1 MGSTTRFAALSAPSV
16 LSILAAAGIVLG
28 TVGAA
33 GAATFKFQDASG
45 NLDLLYG
52 DKPVYR
58 LMTFYNGNDSTKK
71 VFHHVYGFHGE
82 GFITKGAGR
91 LWGHH
96 RGIWLGW
103 SDVTANGKTD
113 NFWECP
119 DGNHQTHNRYLPER
133 EAANE
138 VFARRASVTDWID
151 AAGTLMGQ
159 DIREVTAW
167 FPADGILALDFAA
180 QVISPKGDM
189 TVKATPAHG
198 GLQFR
203 SDSQDD
209 TATAIMPKDAVMQPA
224 DVIGVKD
231 SNSWVFERFNV
242 KTTNRYGVLAMDH
255 PASPRP
261 TKQNFKGYGR
271 IGAYYGGDKGTTIT
285 PDKPMKIWE
294 RFLIFD
300 LAKFPKL
307 DQAALQAYYDA
318 YKKAG
323 PAESLPKTTGLLS
336 WDRSKPDL
344 SGARPRML
352 VWSRGNTSVTYGEWR
367 GMIGV
372 DGRRM
377 AGTRAF
383 AGAAVLAP

>member
-1 MGSTTRFAALSAPSV
+1 MRSLLRMAM
-16 LSILAAAGIVLG
+16 LSISIAFGGALAAD
-28 TVGAA
+28 
-33 GAATFKFQDASG
+33 TFKFQDAAG
-45 NLDLLYG
+45 DLDLLYG

-58 LMTFYNGNDSTKK
+58 LMTRYDGKDSTKK

-103 SDVTANGKTD
+103 SDVTSQGKTD

-119 DGNHQTHNRYLPER
+119 DGNHQSHNRYLPER
-133 EAANE
+133 EAANG
-138 VFARRASVTDWID
+138 VFARRASQTDWID

-167 FPADGILALDFAA
+167 FPADGMLALDFAA
-180 QVISPKGDM
+180 QVISPKGEM

-209 TATAIMPKDAVMQPA
+209 TATAILPKDAVLQPA
-224 DVIGVKD
+224 DVIAVKD
-231 SNSWVFERFNV
+231 SNSWVFESFNV
-242 KTTNRYGVLAMDH
+242 KTSRYGVLAMDH

-271 IGAYYGGDKGTTIT
+271 IGAYYGDKGAVIT
-285 PDKPMKIWE
+285 PETPMKIWE
-294 RFLIFD
+294 RFLVFD
-300 LAKFPKL
+300 MAKYPKL
-307 DQAALQAYYDA
+307 DQAALQGYYDA
-318 YKKAG
+318 YRKSP
-323 PAESLPKTTGLLS
+323 PAATLPTATSALLD
-336 WDRSKPDL
+336 WNRGKPDM
-344 SGARPRML
+344 GAARARVL
-352 VWSRGNTSVTYGEWR
+352 VWSQGNLKATYGEWR
-367 GMIGV
+367 GLVGV
-372 DGRRM
+372 DGKRM
-377 AGTRAF
+377 MPGLRAF
-383 AGAAVLAP
+383 AGVAAVAP

>member
-1 MGSTTRFAALSAPSV
+1 MTATRAFPILSMLALGAGLASAQ
-16 LSILAAAGIVLG
+16 
-28 TVGAA
+28 
-33 GAATFKFQDASG
+33 TFKFQDAKG
-45 NLDLLYG
+45 DLDLLYG

-58 LMTFYNGNDSTKK
+58 LMTRYDGNDSTKK

-103 SDVTANGKTD
+103 SDVIAQGKNE

-119 DGNHQTHNRYLPER
+119 DGNHQTHVKYFPER
-133 EAANE
+133 EAANAS
-138 VFARRASVTDWID
+138 FARRASQTDWIS
-151 AAGTLMGQ
+151 AAGDTLGR

-167 FPADGILALDFAA
+167 FPADGILALDFYA

-209 TATAIMPKDAVMQPA
+209 TAQAIMPKDAVLQPA

-231 SNSWVFERFNV
+231 SNSWVYEYFNV
-242 KTTNRYGVLAMDH
+242 KTYKYGVLAMDH
-255 PASPRP
+255 PSSPRP
-261 TKQNFKGYGR
+261 TKQNFRGYGR
-271 IGAYYGGDKGTTIT
+271 IGAYWGGQNGTTIKEGT
-285 PDKPMKIWE
+285 PWKLWE

-318 YKKAG
+318 YAKAA
-323 PAESLPKTTGLLS
+323 PQATLPTTVALLP
-336 WDRSKPDL
+336 R
-344 SGARPRML
+344 ARPRAAAAMSPA
-352 VWSRGNTSVTYGEWR
+352 WGNFGVTFPAG
-367 GMIGV
+367 
-372 DGRRM
+372 DGSWVGIDGKRI
-377 AGTRAF
+377 T
-383 AGAAVLAP
+383 GASFR

>member
-1 MGSTTRFAALSAPSV
+1 MIAGKRACYLGACLAG
-16 LSILAAAGIVLG
+16 LWGAAASAEAPV
-28 TVGAA
+28 
-33 GAATFKFQDASG
+33 FRFEDNKG

-52 DKPVYR
+52 DVPVYK
-58 LMTFYNGNDSTKK
+58 LMTFYDGNDTTKK

-103 SDVTANGKTD
+103 STVTGNGKTDD

-119 DGNHQTHNRYLPER
+119 DGNHQTHNKYLPER
-133 EAANE
+133 EAANA
-138 VFARRASVTDWID
+138 VFARRASITDWID
-151 AAGTLMGQ
+151 ADGTVVGQ
-159 DIREVTAW
+159 DNREVTAW
-167 FPADGILALDFAA
+167 FPADGVLALDFFA
-180 QVISPKGDM
+180 QAISPKGPM
-189 TVKATPAHG
+189 TVQATPAHG

-209 TATAIMPKDAVMQPA
+209 TATAIMPKDAVLQPA

-231 SNSWVFERFNV
+231 SNSWVYESFTV
-242 KTTNRYGVLAMDH
+242 KTYKYGVLAMDH

-261 TKQNFKGYGR
+261 SKQNFRGYGR
-271 IGAYYGGDKGTTIT
+271 IGAYYGDKGTTIM
-285 PDKPMKIWE
+285 PDAPMKMYE
-294 RFLIFD
+294 RFLVFD

-318 YKKAG
+318 YKKVA
-323 PAESLPKTTGLLS
+323 PDASLPKNVVALLPYRGAARGALRVGSGTLVGPGAGGSWGVTLPTG
-336 WDRSKPDL
+336 D
-344 SGARPRML
+344 
-352 VWSRGNTSVTYGEWR
+352 GNW
-367 GMIGV
+367 IGI

-377 AGTRAF
+377 
-383 AGAAVLAP
+383 GAPGAVSPAAIDMGSVGP

>member
-1 MGSTTRFAALSAPSV
+1 MRAPESGEIMNAGK
-16 LSILAAAGIVLG
+16 LARYLGFSLLAAA
-28 TVGAA
+28 AA
-33 GAATFKFQDASG
+33 GAQQTFHFQDAAG

-52 DKPVYR
+52 DTPVYR
-58 LMTFYNGNDSTKK
+58 LMAFNNNTDTTKK

-103 SDVTANGKTD
+103 SDVLAQGKD
-113 NFWECP
+113 ENFWECP
-119 DGNHQTHNRYLPER
+119 DGNRQSHNRYLPER
-133 EAANE
+133 EAANQ
-138 VFARRASVTDWID
+138 VYARRASITDWIS
-151 AAGTLMGQ
+151 AAGDTLGRDM
-159 DIREVTAW
+159 REVTAW
-167 FPADGILALDFAA
+167 FPADGILALDFYA
-180 QVISPKGDM
+180 QAISPKGEM

-209 TATAIMPKDAVMQPA
+209 TAQAIMPKDAVLQPA

-231 SNSWVFERFNV
+231 SNSWVYEYFTV
-242 KTTNRYGVLAMDH
+242 KTHGYGVLAMDH

-261 TKQNFKGYGR
+261 SKQNFRGYGR
-271 IGAYYGGDKGTTIT
+271 IGAYYGDKGTVIT
-285 PDKPMKIWE
+285 PEKPMKMWE

-318 YKKAG
+318 YRKV
-323 PAESLPKTTGLLS
+323 PPDSTLPKNTVALFRRPGRAAKAS
-336 WDRSKPDL
+336 IGFGRGDR
-344 SGARPRML
+344 GT
-352 VWSRGNTSVTYGEWR
+352 WGVTLPAGDGGW
-367 GMIGV
+367 IGI
-372 DGRRM
+372 DGRRLGAPS
-377 AGTRAF
+377 AGFPAAEEA
-383 AGAAVLAP
+383 AGAP

>member
-1 MGSTTRFAALSAPSV
+1 MRNLPRFAAISMLSFTSSLGTA
-16 LSILAAAGIVLG
+16 LAADS
-28 TVGAA
+28 
-33 GAATFKFQDASG
+33 FRFQDASG

-58 LMTFYNGNDSTKK
+58 LMTYYDGKDSTKK

-103 SDVTANGKTD
+103 SDVTSQGKTE

-119 DGNHQTHNRYLPER
+119 DGNHQTHSGYLPER
-133 EAANE
+133 EAANGT
-138 VFARRASVTDWID
+138 FARRASKTDWID
-151 AAGTLMGQ
+151 RTGTLMGQ

-167 FPADGILALDFAA
+167 FPADGMLALDYAV

-209 TATAIMPKDAVMQPA
+209 TATVIMPKDAVLQPA

-231 SNSWVFERFNV
+231 SNSWVFEAFNV
-242 KTTNRYGVLAMDH
+242 KESRYGVLAMDH
-255 PASPRP
+255 PSSPRP

-271 IGAYYGGDKGTTIT
+271 IGAYWGGQNGTTIKEGE
-285 PDKPMKIWE
+285 PWKAWE
-294 RFLIFD
+294 RFLVFD
-300 LAKFPKL
+300 LAKFPDL
-307 DQAALQAYYDA
+307 NQTALQDYYDA
-318 YKKAG
+318 YRESPPQATLPTSTTALSTRKAIRPDLG
-323 PAESLPKTTGLLS
+323 PARIRILFGVQGNARILFGNGQGWVGADGKF
-336 WDRSKPDL
+336 
-344 SGARPRML
+344 SGSP
-352 VWSRGNTSVTYGEWR
+352 G
-367 GMIGV
+367 
-372 DGRRM
+372 
-377 AGTRAF
+377 F
-383 AGAAVLAP
+383 PAP